1 MESVVFN
8 ESSVIFLASST
19 FGKPLAA
26 EIKKRIVKKNPAI
39 TCNCWWDV
47 IPPSENTLPAILGQ
61 CKTSDFFIAI
71 LTADDLII
79 KNNEKDSIPRDNC
92 IFEIGLFMGAL
103 GAEPYRCFLLT
114 HDIKKEALPSDIRD
128 LNQLSLDGPNPSKV
142 SAWLTTNF
150 NNVNRSETLGAALD
164 SSTNNLFD
172 DKVNTILEKIKE
184 LKPYYKLT
192 QDKRLPTI
200 SKKDL
205 LNLEKSKSEHGI
217 LQPPSKVLVM
227 SRNPIEAKDK
237 EFADQVMKNMMGQIQ
252 YDYFFQADKDQIE
265 TYANLVHHLLTYLV
279 DGEGVSEKLRNMG
292 DFSVQ
297 VNANLD
303 NIKRQ
308 LRIYFLPYSPGIQF
322 CIHNANDPDNAECYL
337 FFPEQT
343 GTFVAWCDHEK
354 AVEIRQYVIEQYL
367 NKNKREDE
375 PVFVSTPL
383 YRIESNKNKKFINPL
398 QIKILEGVPLVFHAQ
413 IKDAFFGRH

>member
-1 MESVVFN
+1 MESKVFN
-8 ESSVIFLASST
+8 ESSVIFIASST
-19 FGKPLAA
+19 FGKPLAS

-114 HDIKKEALPSDIRD
+114 HNIKKEALPSDIRD

-142 SAWLTTNF
+142 STWLTTNF
-150 NNVNRSETLGAALD
+150 NDTNRSETLEVYLEPT
-164 SSTNNLFD
+164 TNNLFD
-172 DKVNTILEKIKE
+172 DKVDKILDKIKE
-184 LKPYYKLT
+184 LKPYYKLK

-205 LNLEKSKSEHGI
+205 LNLEKSTTEHGI

-237 EFADQVMKNMMGQIQ
+237 EFADQVMINMHGQIQ

-279 DGEGVSEKLRNMG
+279 NGQGVSEKLRNMG
-292 DFSVQ
+292 DQTAQ

-303 NIKRQ
+303 DIKRE

-322 CIHNANDPDNAECYL
+322 CIHNANDADNAECYL
-337 FFPEQT
+337 FVPEQK
-343 GTFVAWCDHEK
+343 GTFVAWCDHKE
-354 AVEIRQYVIEQYL
+354 AVEIREYVIKQYL
-367 NKNKREDE
+367 NKNEREDG

-383 YRIESNKNKKFINPL
+383 YRIESIKNKKFINPL
-398 QIKILEGVPLVFHAQ
+398 QTKILEGIPLPFHAQ
-413 IKDAFFGRH
+413 IKEAFFGKR